1 MSSNLVTTILKVF
14 GPNLLHLTLKCKLN
28 LEDLVYC
35 SRLESLRIS
44 RKEAERYSS
53 EPSVDTGST
62 LDAKTFLPLLKTIES
77 DVCLGTHQSRLFEE
91 KCTLI
96 RISLACCHI
105 GTEVNRLIYH
115 IL

>member
-1 MSSNLVTTILKVF
+1 MSPNMVTTILKVF
-14 GPNLLHLTLKCKLN
+14 GPNLLHLTLKCKIN

-35 SRLESLRIS
+35 SRLETLRIT
-44 RKEAERYSS
+44 RKENDRYST

-77 DVCLGTHQSRLFEE
+77 DVCLGAHQSRLFEE
-91 KCTLI
+91 KCTLT

-105 GTEVNRLIYH
+105 GTEVSRYINH
-115 IL
+115 I